1 MYQNTKVDDNDVASF
16 NPFLLKQRC
25 LHCSSLFNITG
36 FKEPQLSLSA
46 GGNALC
52 ISGHLPLSAK
62 ANYSL
67 MSYPQPSN
75 QLEFTDYLTLLI
87 TNTSLLSSLST
98 VIETRNVSQTLW
110 GKLYFQ
116 TNSTKRIRTIIFLT
130 HGATLDHNYWDLAP
144 GYSYVDSATA
154 AGYATFS
161 YDRLALDPQITPIR
175 RMFRARRSRARP
187 CHHTEAAQ
195 LWIGKFFV
203 RKCCWSRPLCWL

>member
-1 MYQNTKVDDNDVASF
+1 MWHLLILSF
-16 NPFLLKQRC
+16 LSSAACIVP
-25 LHCSSLFNITG
+25 SLFNITG

-67 MSYPQPSN
+67 VPSN
-75 QLEFTDYLTLLI
+75 QLEFTDYLTLLT

-98 VIETRNVSQTLW
+98 VIEARNVSQTLW
-110 GKLYFQ
+110 GKLCFQ
-116 TNSTKRIRTIIFLT
+116 ANSTKRIRTIIFLT

-161 YDRLALDPQITPIR
+161 YDRLASDPQITPIR

-195 LWIGKFFV
+195 LWIGKFLV